1 MLHWCYLCSLWY
13 SGYWQFFVGKLLL
26 AVLEGRLAVS
36 SVVPEQVGTS
46 SAFVVVVVVLV
57 FAGQIQSAQ
66 TTSNVCTY
74 AEVMF

>member
-1 MLHWCYLCSLWY
+1 M
-13 SGYWQFFVGKLLL
+13 
-26 AVLEGRLAVS
+26 AVS

-46 SAFVVVVVVLV
+46 SAFVAVVVVLV